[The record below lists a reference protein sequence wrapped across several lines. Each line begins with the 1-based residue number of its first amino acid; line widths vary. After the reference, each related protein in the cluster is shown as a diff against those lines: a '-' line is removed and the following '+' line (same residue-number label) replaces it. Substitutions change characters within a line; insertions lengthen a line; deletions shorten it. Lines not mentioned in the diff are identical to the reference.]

1 MPDFTGKVNI
11 QAKPKAQNGLCKN
24 IMEYVKESYCDSSLS
39 LDQIGE
45 ALGAHKNYIS
55 RLFKVV
61 YGENLISYVE
71 QLRIQKACELLH
83 SSVLKIEELAQMV
96 GYSSGASFR
105 RAFKKVKGVSPR
117 DFRKR

>member
-1 MPDFTGKVNI
+1 MPDSKGKVDI
-11 QAKPKAQNGLCKN
+11 QTKPNAQNGLCKN
-24 IMEYVKESYCDSSLS
+24 TMEYVKENYCDSSLS
-39 LDQIGE
+39 LDQIGD

-71 QLRIQKACELLH
+71 QLRIRKACELLH
-83 SSVLKIEELAQMV
+83 SSTLKIEELAQMV
-96 GYSSGASFR
+96 GYTSAASFR
-105 RAFKKVKGVSPR
+105 RAFKKVKGVSPG